1 MFVVQNGYEASKSMS
16 PEHVILALLIGIAVA
31 AALFTVI
38 FIAIKKNKNQ
48 KK

>member
-16 PEHVILALLIGIAVA
+16 PEYVILALLIGIVVA
-31 AALFTVI
+31 AAFFTVI
-38 FIAIKKNKNQ
+38 FIAIKENKNR